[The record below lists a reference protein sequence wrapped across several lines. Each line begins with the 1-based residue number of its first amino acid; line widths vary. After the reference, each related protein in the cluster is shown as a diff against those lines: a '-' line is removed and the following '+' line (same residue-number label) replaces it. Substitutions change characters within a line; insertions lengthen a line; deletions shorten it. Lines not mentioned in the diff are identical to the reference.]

1 MEQMLLEGFIEF
13 ARQEYCYDILLD
25 KMQKKI
31 DLRRFLMQILITGKI
46 YKVST
51 CLVALF
57 ALTSL
62 SEYIAGEKV
71 VQSSMP
77 LLKQQKQTI

>member
-1 MEQMLLEGFIEF
+1 
-13 ARQEYCYDILLD
+13 
-25 KMQKKI
+25 
-31 DLRRFLMQILITGKI
+31 MQILITGKI

-57 ALTSL
+57 ALTFL
-62 SEYIAGEKV
+62 SEYIAGEEV
-71 VQSSMP
+71 VQSSIP

>member
-1 MEQMLLEGFIEF
+1 M
-13 ARQEYCYDILLD
+13 QEYCYDILLD

-31 DLRRFLMQILITGKI
+31 GLRRFLMQILITGKI

>member
-1 MEQMLLEGFIEF
+1 
-13 ARQEYCYDILLD
+13 
-25 KMQKKI
+25 
-31 DLRRFLMQILITGKI
+31 MQILITGKI

>member
-1 MEQMLLEGFIEF
+1 
-13 ARQEYCYDILLD
+13 
-25 KMQKKI
+25 
-31 DLRRFLMQILITGKI
+31 MQILITGKI

-62 SEYIAGEKV
+62 SEYIAGEEV
-71 VQSSMP
+71 VQSSIP
-77 LLKQQKQTI
+77 LLKQQSKRKILQRIVLP